1 MIVLAL
7 LACVDP
13 PDREGIAIGNP
24 PNLTARMAPPSGA
37 TVESAE
43 IHVSEITAG
52 CGTEVASVAD
62 IGAIDLMGT
71 NSLPVPMN
79 SLCVLSLGASAPMEL
94 TLRAADGREVTG
106 RLDLSTVSVMADS
119 AFQVDGSLVL
129 ELGSPGWLDPSILAS
144 GVTDIEPGSPEHA
157 ALVAALRSG
166 SALFVDGNHDS
177 QIDTTERSSGALLKA
192 SAAESASDTDSGTLG
207 SDDTGADDPGQ
218 DQGNSGANSGDTGS
232 SSGSSASDT
241 GTRETGTADT
251 AEGGADPA
259 DTGEADTGA

>member
-1 MIVLAL
+1 MIVFAL

-24 PNLTARMAPPSGA
+24 PNLTARLAPQSGA
-37 TVESAE
+37 SVQAAE

-62 IGAIDLMGT
+62 IGAINLLGT
-71 NSLPVPMN
+71 NSLPIPASSV
-79 SLCVLSLGASAPMEL
+79 CVVSLGASAPMEV

-106 RLDLSTVSVMADS
+106 RLDLGTVSVMADA

-129 ELGSPGWLDPSILAS
+129 ELGAPGWLDPSVLAS
-144 GVTDIEPGSPEHA
+144 GVSDIEPGGPEHA

-166 SALFVDGNHDS
+166 TALFVDGNHDG
-177 QIDTTERSSGALLKA
+177 QIDTTERRSGALLQA
-192 SAAESASDTDSGTLG
+192 NAAESASDTDSGSAG
-207 SDDTGADDPGQ
+207 SDDTGGDDQGQ
-218 DQGNSGANSGDTGS
+218 DQGNGGTNS
-232 SSGSSASDT
+232 SDT
-241 GTRETGTADT
+241 GTASDSGTGDTGTSEAGTADT